1 MHEYLKNLLDEKHL
15 NKSEIIKQ
23 SGLNREYAYHIIEGN
38 RKNPSRPKVLAIGMA
53 MGLNLDEMQYLL
65 KYAKQNPLYPRDP
78 WDSVII
84 FAIEQRLNVLETRT
98 LTTLAQ
104 SFASTDNGFAIE
116 ASFDGLSSLEP
127 QPAVNSNANTMS
139 EAIISFMFP
148 NHSQ

>member
-1 MHEYLKNLLDEKHL
+1 MLDEKHL

-84 FAIEQRLNVLETRT
+84 FAIEQRLNVLETNELLDQAGET
-98 LTTLAQ
+98 LL
-104 SFASTDNGFAIE
+104 
-116 ASFDGLSSLEP
+116 LE
-127 QPAVNSNANTMS
+127 
-139 EAIISFMFP
+139 
-148 NHSQ
+148 

>member
-1 MHEYLKNLLDEKHL
+1 MMNYGKDTDELLAELKATSDVENYLNSNQNEFAVPLHEYLQNLLDEKHL

-38 RKNPSRPKVLAIGMA
+38 RKNPSRPKVLAIGVA

-84 FAIEQRLNVLETRT
+84 FAIEQRLNVLETNELLDQAGET
-98 LTTLAQ
+98 LL
-104 SFASTDNGFAIE
+104 
-116 ASFDGLSSLEP
+116 LE
-127 QPAVNSNANTMS
+127 
-139 EAIISFMFP
+139 
-148 NHSQ
+148 